1 MTVYIYKPNEMLLVF
16 CEIGWI
22 PSDKLI
28 FSSSFPSHDSMSPK
42 YPVLFGVFC
51 NKADDSVIKVW
62 LGYSQIPSAQAGWSD
77 KMLLGCYSSCGD
89 QTLPGAGYDG
99 AAC

>member
-1 MTVYIYKPNEMLLVF
+1 MTVYIPIPNEMLLVF

-28 FSSSFPSHDSMSPK
+28 LSSSFLSRDSMSPK

-51 NKADDSVIKVW
+51 YNADDLIK
-62 LGYSQIPSAQAGWSD
+62 
-77 KMLLGCYSSCGD
+77 
-89 QTLPGAGYDG
+89 T
-99 AAC
+99 